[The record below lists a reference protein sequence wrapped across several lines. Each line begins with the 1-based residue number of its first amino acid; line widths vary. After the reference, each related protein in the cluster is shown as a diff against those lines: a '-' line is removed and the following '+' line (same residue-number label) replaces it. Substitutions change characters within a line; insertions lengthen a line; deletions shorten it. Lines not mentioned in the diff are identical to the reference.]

1 MEELE
6 KQIRDS
12 FELAEFYKTEAKTA
26 SDQTLKIS
34 ES

>member
-12 FELAEFYKTEAKTA
+12 FELAEFYKTEAQAA
-26 SDQTLKIS
+26 SRQDS
-34 ES
+34 ENI